1 MLLYFRNVALGVL
14 LGLLFGC
21 ALGSVK
27 AHDYGQNSDPDI
39 KAWFE
44 SLRQPDNAPA
54 PCCGTSDGYWCDDL
68 HVKGGRSFCTIT
80 DDRIIPGRPEIPVG
94 TEIQIPDA
102 KMMNGK
108 QSHGNP
114 TGHAIVFLN
123 GGGTY
128 VYCFIL
134 PTES

>member
-1 MLLYFRNVALGVL
+1 MSLYLRNVALGIL

-44 SLRQPDNAPA
+44 SLIQPDNAPA
-54 PCCGTSDGYWCDDL
+54 SCCGVADGYWCDDL
-68 HVKGGRSFCTIT
+68 HVRGGKSFCTIT
-80 DDRIIPGRPEIPVG
+80 DDRVIPQRAPIPVG
-94 TEIQIPDA
+94 TEIQIPDN
-102 KMMNGK
+102 KMLDGK
-108 QSHGNP
+108 VANGNP
-114 TGHAIVFLN
+114 TGHSIVFLN
-123 GGGTY
+123 SGATI

-134 PTES
+134 SSGT